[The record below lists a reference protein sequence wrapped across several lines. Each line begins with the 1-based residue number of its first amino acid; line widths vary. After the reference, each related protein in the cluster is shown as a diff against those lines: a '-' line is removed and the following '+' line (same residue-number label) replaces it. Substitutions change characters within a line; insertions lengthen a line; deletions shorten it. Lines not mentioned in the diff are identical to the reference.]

1 MALSLQ
7 AARAKEAR
15 VIEAWIAFCEQDSE
29 RANKLL
35 RVVHSYR
42 ADYSLTF
49 LRPFQTEAQQVRH
62 TLKVLFRE
70 CCHG

>member
-1 MALSLQ
+1 MV
-7 AARAKEAR
+7 EAG
-15 VIEAWIAFCEQDSE
+15 ITFCEQNSE
-29 RANKLL
+29 RADKLL
-35 RVVHSYR
+35 CIVHSYR